1 MGVEWRAGARG
12 GGGGGGWLPFAD
24 REIGR
29 SGAVLIWVSQSVVH
43 EVYMIH
49 EVRGLSIPRWRGMA
63 CLRGGEHGRWKGPQT
78 VCESLSYFRP

>member
-1 MGVEWRAGARG
+1 MGVEWRAWARG

-43 EVYMIH
+43 EVYMKCA
-49 EVRGLSIPRWRGMA
+49 A
-63 CLRGGEHGRWKGPQT
+63 CPFLAG
-78 VCESLSYFRP
+78 VA